1 MYLLLSQH
9 RAASSLIGY
18 LKAGTGG
25 VLVVIKVK
33 SVLRVRMRRF
43 CYLAENSLPL
53 IKLFCMWELC
63 TVLWSI
69 HIPFRL
75 DWRRLESVDGR
86 TWVIDILKHHT
97 THSSASQPST
107 SRPREKEKKNSIWK
121 QHKLCWI
128 LHFMQLWAAQL
139 WINCLES
146 PAVALAVAGFF
157 SVQSNRSFVLTYT
170 VLLLLHVAIEISNSS
185 HAKPKQA
192 STEAGGGWGLVVG
205 SSEATLVFYEQ
216 LQHSFFFS
224 LLFGISA
231 RLKPKRVVWQ

>member
-9 RAASSLIGY
+9 RAASSLVGY

-25 VLVVIKVK
+25 VLVAIKVK
-33 SVLRVRMRRF
+33 SMLRVRMRRF
-43 CYLAENSLPL
+43 RYLAENSLPL

-63 TVLWSI
+63 TALWSI
-69 HIPFRL
+69 HIPFWL
-75 DWRRLESVDGR
+75 DRRRLESVDGR
-86 TWVIDILKHHT
+86 TRVIDISKHHT

-146 PAVALAVAGFF
+146 PPVAPAVAGFF
-157 SVQSNRSFVLTYT
+157 FGAIKSLFCAYLHSSSASSRLYWDFKFISCKTKTSFHGSRRWLRPRCWVKWSDSCVLW
-170 VLLLLHVAIEISNSS
+170 AI
-185 HAKPKQA
+185 AA
-192 STEAGGGWGLVVG
+192 
-205 SSEATLVFYEQ
+205 
-216 LQHSFFFS
+216 
-224 LLFGISA
+224 
-231 RLKPKRVVWQ
+231 